1 MECVLQE
8 LVLGPLE
15 YSTSIL
21 ITDGEV
27 HDAITSTYDYA
38 EEEYVWPH
46 VKEVTANRV
55 ATRDVV
61 PEHLETM
68 RAFLSEYEGICNFNY
83 KVSDGYT
90 ATVLTWRLIGRY
102 MSATH
107 RLHGGYMVVTRRLYW
122 RCGLHRCAR
131 TARS

>member
-1 MECVLQE
+1 MLQE

-21 ITDGEV
+21 ITGGEV

-68 RAFLSEYEGICNFNY
+68 RAFLAEYEGICNFNY
-83 KVSDGYT
+83 KVSDSAHMAVNWPLPVGY
-90 ATVLTWRLIGRY
+90 ASVTW
-102 MSATH
+102 
-107 RLHGGYMVVTRRLYW
+107 RLHGGYTAVTRRLHW
-122 RCGLHRCAR
+122 RCGLYRCAR